1 MADLAPNTVGA
12 SSISMM
18 QAGLGASFDE
28 ARQVRDVF
36 LDKSYRTE
44 SGRQSFYEAEYASV
58 REIELYFGEL
68 EGVAFQD
75 SLLGLYQA
83 FEEWDKIPDDT
94 NNLDFVILRSTEFL
108 ERAASV
114 YEGIKE
120 YQKDINHKITQQ
132 VDSVNKIGKQI
143 SDLNKEILSI
153 EAAGV
158 EKAND
163 LRDTRNALI
172 DELSSYINVE
182 VEQQYDGVLFIRA
195 ELKNPTTS
203 LLTGLDYSGSY
214 LVLSNLVI
222 YLIALMTLKAAI
234 SQNGQVLLGG
244 WNHHRSKDCWKI
256 LICCP
261 T

>member
-1 MADLAPNTVGA
+1 MSTFGGLYVGSSGLKSSQNALNTTSHNLVNVNTKGYTRQQVYLADLAPNTVGA

-132 VDSVNKIGKQI
+132 VDSVNKIGKQ
-143 SDLNKEILSI
+143 KQ
-153 EAAGV
+153 
-158 EKAND
+158 
-163 LRDTRNALI
+163 
-172 DELSSYINVE
+172 NVR
-182 VEQQYDGVLFIRA
+182 LC
-195 ELKNPTTS
+195 K
-203 LLTGLDYSGSY
+203 
-214 LVLSNLVI
+214 VI
-222 YLIALMTLKAAI
+222 
-234 SQNGQVLLGG
+234 V
-244 WNHHRSKDCWKI
+244 
-256 LICCP
+256 
-261 T
+261 